1 MRTTTNLKGDL
12 KMEEN
17 QVLENVAEEMA
28 EVNSGTNLKDVATGV
43 LLTGLTIIVV
53 KGVKKVVPKLKDKF
67 GKKKQEVTIDE
78 DGIVEMIDDIEDE
91 E

>member
-1 MRTTTNLKGDL
+1 
-12 KMEEN
+12 MEEN
-17 QVLENVAEEMA
+17 QVLENVVEEMVEA
-28 EVNSGTNLKDVATGV
+28 NSGTNLKDVATGV

>member
-1 MRTTTNLKGDL
+1 
-12 KMEEN
+12 MEEN
-17 QVLENVAEEMA
+17 QVLENVVEEMA

-53 KGVKKVVPKLKDKF
+53 KGVKKAVPKLKDKF

>member
-1 MRTTTNLKGDL
+1 
-12 KMEEN
+12 MEEN

>member
-1 MRTTTNLKGDL
+1 
-12 KMEEN
+12 MEEN

-28 EVNSGTNLKDVATGV
+28 EVNSGTNLKDIATGV

>member
-1 MRTTTNLKGDL
+1 
-12 KMEEN
+12 MEEN

-43 LLTGLTIIVV
+43 LLTGLTIIAV

-67 GKKKQEVTIDE
+67 GKKRQELTIDE
-78 DGIVEMIDDIEDE
+78 DGIVEMIDDIEEDE
-91 E
+91 